1 LWRRAP
7 KNNGHLKLARV
18 LFSALAA
25 ALINAAEREGDLFDA
40 WTMRRGIF
48 IKWCVFVALSGHIS
62 APVTLIAS
70 PMGRLL
76 VYWREKINVKGS
88 VK

>member
-1 LWRRAP
+1 VAPRAP

-25 ALINAAEREGDLFDA
+25 ALINAERESIEDLFDMH
-40 WTMRRGIF
+40 WTT
-48 IKWCVFVALSGHIS
+48 WCVFVLLSS
-62 APVTLIAS
+62 YLRTSDSLAS

-76 VYWREKINVKGS
+76 LYWREKINVKGS